1 MTALSI
7 ILWLGIVLFCV
18 ICLVAAWLEDN
29 EP

>member
-1 MTALSI
+1 MTTIELV
-7 ILWLGIVLFCV
+7 LWAGIVLFCV